1 MFFQIENT
9 PERIRKARKPKVE
22 PQASPK
28 EECPRLTLA
37 PFTRPPKL
45 LFENVVV
52 GTSCERYLELF
63 NPSKEHQVITLNK
76 SLPGL
81 HVDMPEG
88 RVLLDSESCYCLTL
102 IWTPLEVISCRETL
116 RFSNEK
122 RGRFDIVVV
131 LKSILPVKSKA
142 KPSPGKI
149 KKKILK
155 RSPGNICKKKVQLL
169 KKETSEIMK
178 TVNIT
183 QTKYKVLVTNSDA
196 EFRDSPP
203 IQNPFETDDTESFNT
218 SEIFPNK
225 YKQPAEL
232 YTTYDKPSKN
242 EVTNILKASN
252 KQNLDN
258 SISDLFDNITFTPLK
273 SLPSKV
279 EKLDKGPKIV
289 CSINSV
295 SDYDDS
301 LDPSESNKENEV
313 HSIVCIATSN
323 AGENRWSY
331 TQPKFIP
338 EFATPKFIEKKIPK
352 TSSPKDMN
360 SPNFSINTDYSRI
373 SDTSF
378 FPQRFSTERK
388 SCLKLHSENH
398 DLDDHKLNTDTF
410 TKESPLEQNINQI
423 DTRHLT
429 AIEPR
434 MCRQALFRDQE
445 NRLFNERNMWQ
456 SDFRSE
462 MRSPPRS
469 ISPPLQSIPEE
480 SMQFSETFERNNPH
494 METFAINRTYN
505 KPEKSMN
512 KSSVWSKKAIVKSK
526 PSLHFRESISKVN
539 HTFISNKSTVQNLSL
554 SYVPNAYSQSLVTN
568 PFSSLTPFCDEA
580 LIRKFEK
587 DFKDWLNYILT
598 PPDLETNI
606 EQKIDIAKV
615 WVENKN
621 DVPTAPTKEKVCSSY
636 HNSHRLD
643 GLRKSA
649 RTLLNLP
656 EITAVIKKLNL
667 QIDRELITIREDR
680 SIHLNVGLQKTIME
694 IILSYNPLWLRIGL
708 EVIYNCILPL
718 KSNSDI
724 VGLTTFVVQRMF
736 RNPLL
741 KNKKSKSA
749 PNMQHPAYV
758 DAVKKSLLKKFFLL
772 VYFLDKAKEK
782 KLISHDPCL
791 FRRNALCKESREILI
806 RFTRELIAAIGDINK
821 HLRPTGY
828 VVTHKQT
835 YLDEYKY
842 GVNNIAVDLRDGVR
856 LTKVSEIILLKENLM
871 KQLRTPAISRFQKIH
886 NVDVALKAL
895 RLENFSIEGE
905 ITATD
910 VADGHREK
918 TLSLLWQL
926 IHVFRAPLFE
936 KAANVIQMWWRKKY
950 EVIKEKRRIEEEEMK
965 KTYNAASI
973 IQSWWRQIQ
982 NKRRYEE
989 RLYEV
994 TRATIILQ
1002 KYCRMWLCRT
1012 YLVHIKRSVLNIE
1025 TWYQSMK
1032 LIREAKAVLCQR
1044 REKRRQKSAIL
1055 IQSQMRR
1062 WICMKKYQN
1071 LINCTVKIQTLLR
1084 KYLARR
1090 QYLELRAQT
1099 VFIQKRY
1106 RNILLT
1112 RRLYREYTT
1121 LKEAT
1126 VTLQRS
1132 YRAQLLMR
1140 QYRTEYNDL
1149 RNAVII
1155 IQKRYLARKRM
1166 QAEKSQFDTLKR
1178 SCVIIQRRFRAN
1190 CLGKEARTAYIKQ
1203 RHATIKIQANYKA
1216 WKIRREF
1223 LRLKRAVLTVQRRYR
1238 AQRKMHLDRSNYIL
1252 QRNACIIIQRFYRAY
1267 RLGNATRSKY
1277 LKERNASLKI
1287 QDWYRSCRKRQFAM
1301 QEYIAMRNSVITV
1314 QRRFRAQKKMIPERC
1329 RYVIL
1334 INACITIQRLYLAR
1348 KLGREARTKY
1358 LQQRIAIIKIQTC
1371 YRAWKAR
1378 QEYTRLKQAVIIFQR
1393 RYKAQREMRQE
1404 RSKYIIQRNSCISIQ
1419 RFYRAYKL
1427 GDEARCA
1434 YLKHKKAAIKIQ
1446 AFYRAWKGRQRYMS
1460 LKQAVM
1466 NVQSRFRAQRKM
1478 QMYRT
1483 QYFSQRTACLSIQN
1497 FYRSYRLGKQ
1507 TRATYHKQRIA
1518 AIRIQDWYRSCKLSK
1533 KSREE
1538 YLVINQAVIT
1548 IQRRYKAHKTMCIEK
1563 SKFDGMKRSSL
1574 VIQRYFRAYR
1584 LGKETRKKYLT
1595 HRNAAL
1601 NIQNWYRSC
1610 RKTQQIRNEYIRHIQ
1625 AAVTLQR
1632 QYRAQKKMHIE
1643 RLKYHRIK
1651 NAAITLQKYYQAYRL
1666 GKQAKTA
1673 YLQQRN
1679 AAKII
1684 QHWYRNWKT
1693 CNKIKV
1699 QYQEKKKACVT
1710 IQTTYRSYIITKKQR
1725 EQYIQIRE
1733 ATIYI
1738 QRFYRSYKETKL
1750 TRQYYL
1756 SLISSVLCVQRIY
1769 RSLLAMRKAR
1779 IHYLLQKKS
1788 AIIIQE
1794 RFKNILAMRKQR
1806 AHFLE
1811 LKTKAIILQACVRGF
1826 IERRKYQTFK
1836 TAVITIQC
1844 IYRLRMTRKL
1854 IQQNKQEKAAIC
1866 IQKNWRRYVAINK
1879 YKIVLQRVVLIQRLW
1894 RGMIVMRPIRREFL
1908 FKRELI
1914 TKIQAQ
1920 MRGYLVRKHYE
1931 NKKEYLKKER
1941 EEQRQHWAASKIQAL
1956 YKGHKVRSTS
1966 DKCMAEI
1973 RQRWREGKLHS
1984 TQRSLAERI
1993 EEAFNIFRTDL
2004 FNITAVLEAFR
2015 TLELTIVLWP
2025 ESFAM
2030 KATLLIQSVFYFMA
2044 CTNRSISSV
2053 EMLMSGATFLVNL
2066 ARYHVTGP
2074 KSYQRDRISAVLKYM
2089 LRFSNI
2095 EPNLICRFATYIWL
2109 YSKYEFTK
2117 KDLTKFLQIP
2127 ENHKTLIAIKNSTSR
2142 MKKMAANSTKPKLTQ
2157 TPNRSF
2163 TPNEKPNF
2171 NMSLRNVSRKNTT
2184 ILPNLN
2190 PDYGIERNDKPR
2202 FFLDPE
2208 QAIECIFMTYNL

>member
-37 PFTRPPKL
+37 PFTRPPTL

-81 HVDMPEG
+81 HVDLPEG

-102 IWTPLEVISCRETL
+102 VWTPLEVISCRETL
-116 RFSNEK
+116 RFTNEK

-131 LKSILPVKSKA
+131 LKSILPIKTKS

-155 RSPGNICKKKVQLL
+155 RSPGNINKKKMQLI
-169 KKETSEIMK
+169 KKETSEIIK

-183 QTKYKVLVTNSDA
+183 QTKYKVLVTKNDA
-196 EFRDSPP
+196 EFSDSCPM
-203 IQNPFETDDTESFNT
+203 QNPFETDYTESFNT

-242 EVTNILKASN
+242 EVTNSLKASN

-279 EKLDKGPKIV
+279 EKLHQGPKIV

-301 LDPSESNKENEV
+301 LDPSESNKENEA

-338 EFATPKFIEKKIPK
+338 EFATPKFIEKKVPK
-352 TSSPKDMN
+352 TSSPKDVN

-388 SCLKLHSENH
+388 SCLKFHSESH
-398 DLDDHKLNTDTF
+398 DLDEQKLNTDTF
-410 TKESPLEQNINQI
+410 TKESPLEQNISQI
-423 DTRHLT
+423 DTRHFT

-445 NRLFNERNMWQ
+445 NRLFNERNIWQ

-480 SMQFSETFERNNPH
+480 SMQLSETFERNDPH
-494 METFAINRTYN
+494 MESFAINRTYN

-526 PSLHFRESISKVN
+526 PSLLSRESISKIN

-554 SYVPNAYSQSLVTN
+554 SYLPNAYSQSLVTN

-615 WVENKN
+615 WVENKT

-649 RTLLNLP
+649 RTLLHSP
-656 EITAVIKKLNL
+656 EITAVVKKLDL
-667 QIDRELITIREDR
+667 QIDRELINIREDR

-724 VGLTTFVVQRMF
+724 VGLTTFVVLRMF
-736 RNPLL
+736 RNPLI

-749 PNMQHPAYV
+749 PNMQNPAYV

-856 LTKVSEIILLKENLM
+856 LTKVSEIILLKDNLM

-886 NVDVALKAL
+886 NVEVALKAL
-895 RLENFSIEGE
+895 RAENFSIEGE

-936 KAANVIQMWWRKKY
+936 KAANVIQLWWRKKY
-950 EVIKEKRRIEEEEMK
+950 EVIKEKRKIEEEEMNK
-965 KTYNAASI
+965 NYNAASI
-973 IQSWWRQIQ
+973 IQFWWRQIQ
-982 NKRRYEE
+982 NKRRYEQ

-1012 YLVHIKRSVLNIE
+1012 YLVHIKRSVLKIE

-1044 REKRRQKSAIL
+1044 REERRQKSAIL
-1055 IQSQMRR
+1055 IQSQIRR
-1062 WICMKKYQN
+1062 WICMKKYEN
-1071 LINCTVKIQTLLR
+1071 IINCTVKIQTLIR
-1084 KYLARR
+1084 RYLARK

-1112 RRLYREYTT
+1112 RKLYREYTT
-1121 LKEAT
+1121 LEKAT
-1126 VTLQRS
+1126 VTLQRR
-1132 YRAQLLMR
+1132 YRAQLLMK

-1149 RNAVII
+1149 RKAVII
-1155 IQKRYLARKRM
+1155 IQQRYKAQKRM
-1166 QAEKSQFDTLKR
+1166 QAEKSRFDILKR

-1190 CLGKEARTAYIKQ
+1190 CLGKEARKAYIKQ
-1203 RHATIKIQANYKA
+1203 RNAAIKIQAKYKA
-1216 WKIRREF
+1216 WRTRWEF
-1223 LRLKRAVLTVQRRYR
+1223 IRLKQAVLTVQCRYR
-1238 AQRKMHLDRSNYIL
+1238 AQKKMHLDRSNYIL
-1252 QRNACIIIQRFYRAY
+1252 QRNACI
-1267 RLGNATRSKY
+1267 
-1277 LKERNASLKI
+1277 
-1287 QDWYRSCRKRQFAM
+1287 
-1301 QEYIAMRNSVITV
+1301 
-1314 QRRFRAQKKMIPERC
+1314 
-1329 RYVIL
+1329 
-1334 INACITIQRLYLAR
+1334 
-1348 KLGREARTKY
+1348 
-1358 LQQRIAIIKIQTC
+1358 
-1371 YRAWKAR
+1371 
-1378 QEYTRLKQAVIIFQR
+1378 
-1393 RYKAQREMRQE
+1393 
-1404 RSKYIIQRNSCISIQ
+1404 
-1419 RFYRAYKL
+1419 
-1427 GDEARCA
+1427 
-1434 YLKHKKAAIKIQ
+1434 
-1446 AFYRAWKGRQRYMS
+1446 
-1460 LKQAVM
+1460 
-1466 NVQSRFRAQRKM
+1466 
-1478 QMYRT
+1478 
-1483 QYFSQRTACLSIQN
+1483 SIQN
-1497 FYRSYRLGKQ
+1497 FYRSYKLGIE
-1507 TRATYHKQRIA
+1507 TRATYLKQRIA

-1538 YLVINQAVIT
+1538 YLLLYQAVIT
-1548 IQRRYKAHKTMCIEK
+1548 LQRRYKAHKAMCIEK
-1563 SKFDGMKRSSL
+1563 SKFDHMKRSSL

-1584 LGKETRKKYLT
+1584 LGKETRKKYLI

-1610 RKTQQIRNEYIRHIQ
+1610 RKTQQIRNEYIRLIQ
-1625 AAVTLQR
+1625 AAKTLQR
-1632 QYRAQKKMHIE
+1632 QYRAQKKMQIE
-1643 RLKYHRIK
+1643 RLKYNRFK
-1651 NAAITLQKYYQAYRL
+1651 NAAITLQRHYQAYRL
-1666 GKQAKTA
+1666 GKQAQTA
-1673 YLQQRN
+1673 YLQQKN

-1684 QHWYRNWKT
+1684 QNWYRNCKT

-1699 QYQEKKKACVT
+1699 EYQEKKKACVA
-1710 IQTTYRSYIITKKQR
+1710 IQTTYRSYIVTKKQR

-1756 SLISSVLCVQRIY
+1756 RLISSVVCVQRMY

-1779 IHYLLQKKS
+1779 SQYLIQKKS
-1788 AIIIQE
+1788 ALIIQE
-1794 RFKNILAMRKQR
+1794 RFRNILGMRKQR
-1806 AHFLE
+1806 AHFLK
-1811 LKTKAIILQACVRGF
+1811 LKTNAIILQACVRGF
-1826 IERRKYQTFK
+1826 IERRKYQKFK

-1844 IYRLRMTRKL
+1844 IYRLRITRKL
-1854 IQQNKQEKAAIC
+1854 IQQNKEEKAAIC
-1866 IQKNWRRYVAINK
+1866 VQKNWRRYVAISK
-1879 YKIVLQRVVLIQRLW
+1879 YQKNVQRVVLIQRLW
-1894 RGMIVMRPIRREFL
+1894 RGMIIMRPIRRDFL

-1920 MRGYLVRKHYE
+1920 MRGHLVRKHFE

-1966 DKCMAEI
+1966 DKCLAEI

-1984 TQRSLAERI
+1984 TQSTLAERI

-2004 FNITAVLEAFR
+2004 FNITAVLEAFK

-2030 KATLLIQSVFYFMA
+2030 KASLLIQSVFYFMA

-2142 MKKMAANSTKPKLTQ
+2142 MKKMAANSTKSKLVTQ

-2163 TPNEKPNF
+2163 TSYEKPNF

-2184 ILPNLN
+2184 LLPNLN
-2190 PDYGIERNDKPR
+2190 PDYGIERYDKPR